1 MSKAFSIMRRNRIV
15 GIAGSLVA
23 CCLLL
28 ICSAF
33 AAPEKGTTKTPPNP
47 TPAAA
52 KKPEQPAATKPSDKP
67 TDKATD
73 RPAKSAPAETN
84 PKPSAAAPI
93 VATPPGVP
101 PVVLSKGHANLCRVK
116 VGDSLPAIELP
127 KAGDTKKTKLSDL
140 YGKAATVVVF
150 WADDRKMSHLE
161 MADLATDVIE
171 PYGAKGVAVVG
182 VAVKEKPEKATAAVK
197 EVGKE
202 IPMLVDDKGTAFAQI
217 GSRRLPRTFV
227 LDANGKILWFDIE
240 YSHATRRELKQAL
253 AATVH

>member
-1 MSKAFSIMRRNRIV
+1 MGRKRIV
-15 GIAGSLVA
+15 GVALALVA
-23 CCLLL
+23 CSFLL
-28 ICSAF
+28 IRATL
-33 AAPEKGTTKTPPNP
+33 AADKGTAKTPPNQ
-47 TPAAA
+47 TPAAT
-52 KKPEQPAATKPSDKP
+52 KKTDQPAATKPPEKS
-67 TDKATD
+67 TDK
-73 RPAKSAPAETN
+73 PAKSAPAETN
-84 PKPSAAAPI
+84 PKPAAAD
-93 VATPPGVP
+93 VVAATPPGVP

-127 KAGDTKKTKLSDL
+127 KAGDTKKIKLSDL

-171 PYGAKGVAVVG
+171 PYGAKGVSVVG

-202 IPMLVDDKGTAFAQI
+202 IPMLVDDKGTAFAQV

>member
-1 MSKAFSIMRRNRIV
+1 MRRNRIV
-15 GIAGSLVA
+15 GVTCAPVA

-28 ICSAF
+28 ICSAL
-33 AAPEKGTTKTPPNP
+33 AAEKGAAKTSPNP

-52 KKPEQPAATKPSDKP
+52 KKPDQSTATKPNDKP
-67 TDKATD
+67 VDK
-73 RPAKSAPAETN
+73 PAKPAT
-84 PKPSAAAPI
+84 SAAAEASPKAAAAD
-93 VATPPGVP
+93 VVAATPAGVP
-101 PVVLSKGHANLCRVK
+101 SVLLSKGHANLSRVK

-127 KAGDTKKTKLSDL
+127 KAGDAKKTKLSDL

-150 WADDRKMSHLE
+150 WADDRKMSHTE

-171 PYGAKGVAVVG
+171 PYGAKGVSVVG
-182 VAVKEKPEKATAAVK
+182 VAVKEKPDKATAAVK

-202 IPMLVDDKGTAFAQI
+202 IPMLVDDKGTAFAQV

-240 YSHATRRELKQAL
+240 YSHATRRELQQAL

>member
-1 MSKAFSIMRRNRIV
+1 MERNRIV
-15 GIAGSLVA
+15 GVA
-23 CCLLL
+23 CAVGTCCLPL

-33 AAPEKGTTKTPPNP
+33 AAPEKGTAKTPPNP
-47 TPAAA
+47 TPAAT
-52 KKPEQPAATKPSDKP
+52 KKTEQPAAAKPPEKSIDKP
-67 TDKATD
+67 ADK
-73 RPAKSAPAETN
+73 PAKSATAETN
-84 PKPSAAAPI
+84 PKPAAVADV
-93 VATPPGVP
+93 VATPAGVP

-116 VGDSLPAIELP
+116 VGDALPAIELP
-127 KAGDTKKTKLSDL
+127 KVGDTKKTKLSDL

-150 WADDRKMSHLE
+150 CADDRNMSHTE
-161 MADLATDVIE
+161 MADLATDVVE

-202 IPMLVDDKGTAFAQI
+202 IPMLLDDKGTAFAQI